1 MALLKACG
9 DPRSNDDLYSLSQ
22 GADDRYTIWH
32 SCIVN
37 GVRFRCKD
45 RDDKFKT
52 QCSGVCAGGDH
63 ESANFTYYGVLLE
76 ILELEFIY
84 QRKVFMFRC
93 KWYNTD
99 PKCKR
104 MMVEHNLTSLDVTSN
119 WYAEDPFI
127 LATQAQQVFYL
138 SDRSRGKNWMVVQKV
153 NHRNIYDILEHK
165 DDDEDLNDEVFQE
178 EESSE
183 LPPFQPT
190 EDVIEMS
197 LLVRRDVQ
205 PIILPDDFV
214 VDLRPNSEVFINN
227 RGEDEEDGEF
237 DDGLLF
243 GDDELMCEYLS
254 DEDSDHEDI
263 NDDDDDDDS

>member
-1 MALLKACG
+1 MVMLKVCG
-9 DPRSNDDLYSLSQ
+9 DPRASDDLYSLSQ

-37 GVRFRCKD
+37 GVRFHCKD

-52 QCSGVCAGGDH
+52 QCSGVCTGGDH
-63 ESANFTYYGVLLE
+63 ESVSFTYYGVLLE

-104 MMVEHNLTSLDVTSN
+104 IVVEHNLTSLDVTSE

-153 NHRNIYDILEHK
+153 NHRNIYDIPEHK
-165 DDDEDLNDEVFQE
+165 DDDEELNGEVFQE

-183 LPPFQPT
+183 LPPLQPI
-190 EDVIEMS
+190 EDIIESS

-214 VDLRPNSEVFINN
+214 VDLRPNSEDFINDQ
-227 RGEDEEDGEF
+227 GEGEEDGDF

-243 GDDELMCEYLS
+243 ADNELMCEDLS
-254 DEDSDHEDI
+254 EEESNDEDT
-263 NDDDDDDDS
+263 NDDDA

>member
-1 MALLKACG
+1 
-9 DPRSNDDLYSLSQ
+9 
-22 GADDRYTIWH
+22 
-32 SCIVN
+32 
-37 GVRFRCKD
+37 
-45 RDDKFKT
+45 
-52 QCSGVCAGGDH
+52 
-63 ESANFTYYGVLLE
+63 
-76 ILELEFIY
+76 
-84 QRKVFMFRC
+84 
-93 KWYNTD
+93 
-99 PKCKR
+99 
-104 MMVEHNLTSLDVTSN
+104 
-119 WYAEDPFI
+119 
-127 LATQAQQVFYL
+127 
-138 SDRSRGKNWMVVQKV
+138 MVVQKV
-153 NHRNIYDILEHK
+153 NHRNIYDILEYK

-183 LPPFQPT
+183 LPTFQPT
-190 EDVIEMS
+190 EDVIETF

-243 GDDELMCEYLS
+243 GDDELMCKYLS